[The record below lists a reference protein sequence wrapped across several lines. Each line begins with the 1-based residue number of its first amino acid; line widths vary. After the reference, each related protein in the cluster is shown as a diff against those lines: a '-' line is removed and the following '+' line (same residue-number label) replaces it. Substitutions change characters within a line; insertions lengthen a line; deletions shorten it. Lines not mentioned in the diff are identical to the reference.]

1 MRRTLHPDIEVH
13 TSAEVGEEGTYRG
26 PDGFDRWVAVWLEAW
41 EEFRT
46 EVQEVEEVDD
56 RNVLVHVN
64 QWGRGRD
71 SGLRV
76 DRTVTFLVT
85 VQDGK
90 TTRLH
95 IYGDRE
101 AAPPRRPGMNNVELA
116 RRGFEA
122 FNRGDMETVVD
133 FLHPDVEV
141 HSVAEVGGHVSRPGR
156 VSPLEP
162 DVDGSLGDLP
172 GRA

>member
-1 MRRTLHPDIEVH
+1 MNNVELTRGFEAFERGDVEAVRRTLHPDIEVH

-101 AAPPRRPGMNNVELA
+101 AALAAAARDEQRRAGTPRL
-116 RRGFEA
+116 
-122 FNRGDMETVVD
+122 
-133 FLHPDVEV
+133 
-141 HSVAEVGGHVSRPGR
+141 
-156 VSPLEP
+156 
-162 DVDGSLGDLP
+162 
-172 GRA
+172 